1 MSFENQSAF
10 MTMMN
15 NDLKVIAMKQYGY
28 ASSNSS
34 YSSSASYESA
44 YYTALCNASQ
54 GYTGSCG
61 SSYSTTSCRPNT
73 GTYNGASWSSDYL
86 I

>member
-1 MSFENQSAF
+1 MSVENQSAF

-15 NDLKVIAMKQYGY
+15 NDLKALAMQQYGY

-34 YSSSASYESA
+34 YSSSYESA
-44 YYTALCNASQ
+44 YYIALCNASQ
-54 GYTGSCG
+54 GYAGSYG
-61 SSYSTTSCRPNT
+61 SSYSATNYRPST
-73 GTYNGASWSSDYL
+73 GTYNNASWSSDFL

>member
-15 NDLKVIAMKQYGY
+15 NDLKAIAMQQYGY
-28 ASSNSS
+28 ASFNSS
-34 YSSSASYESA
+34 CSSQISYESA

-54 GYTGSCG
+54 GYAGSYG
-61 SSYSTTSCRPNT
+61 SSYSTTNYRPTT
-73 GTYNGASWSSDYL
+73 GTYNSASWSSDYL

>member
-15 NDLKVIAMKQYGY
+15 NDLKAIAMQQYGCY
-28 ASSNSS
+28 SSNSS
-34 YSSSASYESA
+34 LFSCEAW
-44 YYTALCNASQ
+44 YYIALCNASH
-54 GYTGSCG
+54 GYTGS
-61 SSYSTTSCRPNT
+61 SYSDINYRPST
-73 GTYNGASWSSDYL
+73 GTHNNASWSSDFL